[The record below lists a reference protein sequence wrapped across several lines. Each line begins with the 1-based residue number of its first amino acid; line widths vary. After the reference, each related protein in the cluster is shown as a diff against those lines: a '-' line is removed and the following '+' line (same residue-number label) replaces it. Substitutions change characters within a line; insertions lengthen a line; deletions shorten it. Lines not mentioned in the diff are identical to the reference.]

1 VRRREFI
8 TLIGSAAVAWPLAVR
23 AQQAA
28 LPVIGFLNSRAPGEN
43 PAILAAFRRGLK
55 EAGYVEG
62 QDVTV
67 EYRWADGQYDRL
79 PALAADLVGRRV
91 AAIVANGPAVQTAK
105 SATSTLP
112 IVFVAGFDPLAFGLV
127 ASLNRPGG
135 NLTGVSVLG
144 DRGEAAKVAARVGPH
159 GDYNCFT
166 RQPDD
171 SRCRN
176 RNERRAGSCPRPRD
190 ATPCPAC
197 EQRGRFRFSLCN
209 GGPTAGRRP
218 RDRRRSIFHK
228 PEPTARQVGSRSR
241 GACDLRVS
249 RVRCGRRPDKLRNQ
263 HCRRIPFWL
272 ASTPAVSSK
281 VKSLPSC
288 RCSRRRKLSC
298 TSISRPRRC
307 SVSLFRCRYSAAPT
321 R

>member
-8 TLIGSAAVAWPLAVR
+8 TLLGSAAVAWPLAVR

-55 EAGYVEG
+55 EGGYVEG

-135 NLTGVSVLG
+135 NLTGVSVL
-144 DRGEAAKVAARVGPH
+144 DVEAARVAARADPH
-159 GDYNCFT
+159 GDYNGFT

-176 RNERRAGSCPRPRD
+176 RTGDES
-190 ATPCPAC
+190 
-197 EQRGRFRFSLCN
+197 
-209 GGPTAGRRP
+209 
-218 RDRRRSIFHK
+218 
-228 PEPTARQVGSRSR
+228 
-241 GACDLRVS
+241 
-249 RVRCGRRPDKLRNQ
+249 
-263 HCRRIPFWL
+263 
-272 ASTPAVSSK
+272 
-281 VKSLPSC
+281 
-288 RCSRRRKLSC
+288 
-298 TSISRPRRC
+298 
-307 SVSLFRCRYSAAPT
+307 
-321 R
+321 